1 MHERSTL
8 PATARLHILHYRLE
22 NKVQSNAYPSFYL
35 FHHSKSECTLKE
47 ISESLESLWLTLLMR
62 SATSPPGKPKLA
74 RYFLHLVELH
84 FKKERRPAFY
94 ALQLNLSIDYLREI
108 CRDRLGLGL
117 RPGRCI
123 ALRSA
128 LEALRLLA
136 ETDLSVKEIAFRLGF
151 EDASYFTRFFK
162 KHFGKTPSEM
172 RLMG

>member
-8 PATARLHILHYRLE
+8 PATARLHHLALPAGEQSAIKRLS
-22 NKVQSNAYPSFYL
+22 QFYL
-35 FHHSKSECTLKE
+35 FHHIKSECTLKE
-47 ISESLESLWLTLLMR
+47 ISESLENLWLTLLMR

-94 ALQLNLSIDYLREI
+94 ALQLNLSSDYLREI
-108 CRDRLGLGL
+108 CRGRLRQG
-117 RPGRCI
+117 PFRCI

-128 LEALRLLA
+128 LEALRLLE

-151 EDASYFTRFFK
+151 EDASYFNRFFK